1 MARKNPDRAALGPV
15 TPDLRGARA
24 GAKVHLQSHYAEVA
38 MKILIPVDGSALS
51 LEAVRHA
58 LGLIGQGLR
67 ADLVLAN
74 VQAPASL
81 YEIVVAR
88 DPDVLKDVSA
98 GAGAHLLEAAQA
110 LCRTAGVAFECEVVS
125 GEPVAALCDLAE
137 EYGCSAIVIGAHGKG
152 ALASALMGSVS
163 HALAHV
169 SPVPVTIVRQVEEE
183 QPAADQT
190 PAGPDAAAPFA
201 ADDQAEA
208 RR

>member
-1 MARKNPDRAALGPV
+1 
-15 TPDLRGARA
+15 
-24 GAKVHLQSHYAEVA
+24 

-81 YEIVVAR
+81 YEIVVAH
-88 DPDVLKDVSA
+88 DPDLIMDASA
-98 GAGAHLLEAAQA
+98 GAGAHLLEPAQA
-110 LCRTAGVAFECEVVS
+110 LCRTAGVAVECAVVS
-125 GEPVAALCDLAE
+125 GDPVAALCDLAE

-152 ALASALMGSVS
+152 ALASALLGSVS
-163 HALAHV
+163 HALAHA

-183 QPAADQT
+183 ESAEQPGASAESVAQPTDL
-190 PAGPDAAAPFA
+190 
-201 ADDQAEA
+201 DQADA

>member
-1 MARKNPDRAALGPV
+1 
-15 TPDLRGARA
+15 
-24 GAKVHLQSHYAEVA
+24 

-81 YEIVVAR
+81 YEIVVAH
-88 DPDVLKDVSA
+88 DPNVIKDVSA
-98 GAGAHLLEAAQA
+98 GAGAHLLEPAQA

-125 GEPVAALCDLAE
+125 GDPVAALCDLAE

-152 ALASALMGSVS
+152 ALASALLGSVS
-163 HALAHV
+163 HALANV
-169 SPVPVTIVRQVEEE
+169 SPVPVTIVRHEETDQV
-183 QPAADQT
+183 ADE
-190 PAGPDAAAPFA
+190 AAASHEGSVQSAP
-201 ADDQAEA
+201 DDQAAA

>member
-1 MARKNPDRAALGPV
+1 
-15 TPDLRGARA
+15 
-24 GAKVHLQSHYAEVA
+24 
-38 MKILIPVDGSALS
+38 MKILIPVDGSVLS

-81 YEIVVAR
+81 YEIVVAH
-88 DPDVLKDVSA
+88 DPNVIKDVSA
-98 GAGAHLLEAAQA
+98 GAGAHLLEPAQA

-125 GEPVAALCDLAE
+125 GDPVAALCDLAE

-163 HALAHV
+163 HALANV
-169 SPVPVTIVRQVEEE
+169 SPVPVTIVRHEE
-183 QPAADQT
+183 ADQVADEAT
-190 PAGPDAAAPFA
+190 AGEGSAQSAPGDQAAAP
-201 ADDQAEA
+201 
-208 RR
+208 R

>member
-1 MARKNPDRAALGPV
+1 
-15 TPDLRGARA
+15 
-24 GAKVHLQSHYAEVA
+24 

-81 YEIVVAR
+81 YEIVVAH
-88 DPDVLKDVSA
+88 DPNVIKDVSA
-98 GAGAHLLEAAQA
+98 GAGAHLLEPAQA

-125 GEPVAALCDLAE
+125 GDPVSALCDLAE

-152 ALASALMGSVS
+152 ALASALLGSVS
-163 HALAHV
+163 HALANV
-169 SPVPVTIVRQVEEE
+169 SPVPVTIVRQEETD
-183 QPAADQT
+183 QVADE
-190 PAGPDAAAPFA
+190 AAAGRDGSVQTAP
-201 ADDQAEA
+201 DDQAAA

>member
-1 MARKNPDRAALGPV
+1 
-15 TPDLRGARA
+15 
-24 GAKVHLQSHYAEVA
+24 

-81 YEIVVAR
+81 YEIVVAH
-88 DPDVLKDVSA
+88 DPNVIQNVSA

-110 LCRTAGVAFECEVVS
+110 LCRTAGVSFECEVVS
-125 GEPVAALCDLAE
+125 GDPVSALCDLAE

-152 ALASALMGSVS
+152 ALASALLGSVS
-163 HALAHV
+163 HALANV
-169 SPVPVTIVRQVEEE
+169 SPVPVTIVRQEDIDQV
-183 QPAADQT
+183 AD
-190 PAGPDAAAPFA
+190 DAAAARDAPAQPA
-201 ADDQAEA
+201 ADDQAPA